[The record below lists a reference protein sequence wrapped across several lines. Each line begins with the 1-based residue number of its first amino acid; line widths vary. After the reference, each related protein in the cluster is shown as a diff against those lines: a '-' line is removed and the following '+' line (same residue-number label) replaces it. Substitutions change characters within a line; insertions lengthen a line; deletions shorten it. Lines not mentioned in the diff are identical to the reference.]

1 MHAIAT
7 DPDSVDKP
15 CLYVQLDVEEPET
28 TLDAGDDDGE
38 DAEGPVFPE
47 LRFVPTDPAT
57 LDDIFDS
64 FCKGAERNPDADAEE
79 ESQGSLFFDQS
90 EVLAGVLEA
99 AEIEEDVDELVG
111 EDPDRFGDAE
121 DRNGGEEE
129 GNLPKSA
136 NGNI

>member
-1 MHAIAT
+1 MHAVAT

-28 TLDAGDDDGE
+28 TLEGGYDDDE

-47 LRFVPTDPAT
+47 FRLIPTDPAT
-57 LDDIFDS
+57 LDVIFDS

-79 ESQGSLFFDQS
+79 EGQGSLFFDQS
-90 EVLAGVLEA
+90 EVLAGALGA

-111 EDPDRFGDAE
+111 DDPDRFIDAE
-121 DRNGGEEE
+121 ARDGEQQ
-129 GNLPKSA
+129 GSLPKSA
-136 NGNI
+136 NGTL